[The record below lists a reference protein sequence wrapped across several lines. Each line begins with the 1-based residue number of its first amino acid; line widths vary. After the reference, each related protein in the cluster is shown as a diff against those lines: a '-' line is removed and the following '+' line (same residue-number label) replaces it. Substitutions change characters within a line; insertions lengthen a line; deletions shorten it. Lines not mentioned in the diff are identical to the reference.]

1 MRIGLVCPYDWDAPG
16 GVQVHVRDLALEFMR
31 MGHEVQVLA
40 PSEDGRAHPAWFTS
54 GGPSRAVAYNGSVA
68 RLAFGL
74 GPTRRVREWIRANN
88 FDVLHVHE
96 PLAPS
101 LSALAVWAATG
112 PIVGTFHS
120 SMERSRMLT
129 AGNALAQTVLEK
141 VRGRIA
147 VSEFARRTFE
157 VLGGG
162 SAILIPNGVDCSA
175 FRDRTP
181 MPGYPRPHSMLF
193 LGRINEP
200 RKGLHVL
207 LEALPKVIAAVPDAT
222 LLVAGPG
229 DQQEA
234 LEHLD
239 PAFHDHVEFIG
250 YVETED
256 KPSVLR
262 SATVYVAPNTGG
274 ESFGIILTEAMASG
288 VPIVASDLPAFQSV
302 LNDGAAGELF
312 ETGNA
317 DALAAALVHLLQDA
331 CYREALVAGGNEH
344 VQKYD
349 WPRIALEI
357 LDVYESVMTADVG
370 VREDLRGQLVG
381 RFARSRDL
389 A

>member
-16 GVQVHVRDLALEFMR
+16 GVQVHVRDLALEFIR
-31 MGHEVQVLA
+31 TGHDVHVLA
-40 PSEDGRAHPAWFTS
+40 PAEDDTVYPDWFTS

-74 GPTRRVREWIRANN
+74 GPTKRVREWIRTHN
-88 FDVLHVHE
+88 FDVMHVHE

-120 SMERSRMLT
+120 SMERSRMLS

-147 VSEFARRTFE
+147 VSEFARRT
-157 VLGGG
+157 VQTHVGG
-162 SAILIPNGVDCSA
+162 SAVLIPNGVDCSA
-175 FRDRTP
+175 FADKLP
-181 MPGYPRPHSMLF
+181 LPGYPKPNSMLF

-200 RKGLHVL
+200 RKGLQVL
-207 LEALPKVIAAVPDAT
+207 MAALPQVIAAIPDAT

-229 DQQEA
+229 DQEKA
-234 LEHLD
+234 LSDLD
-239 PAFHDHVEFIG
+239 PAFHQHVEFIG

-256 KPSVLR
+256 KPRVLR

-288 VPIVASDLPAFQSV
+288 IPIVASDLPAFRSV
-302 LNDGAAGELF
+302 LNEGNAGELF
-312 ETGNA
+312 ANGDV
-317 DALAAALVHLLQDA
+317 DALAAALVHVLRDGD
-331 CYREALVAGGNEH
+331 YREALIAGGREH
-344 VQKYD
+344 VQTYD
-349 WPRIALEI
+349 WPRVAREI
-357 LDVYESVMTADVG
+357 MDVYESVMTADVG

-381 RFARSRDL
+381 RFARTREVS
-389 A
+389 